1 MISDESCC
9 YVVYL
14 CGVHM
19 TDDADN
25 TSAENE
31 DIQGIIGLGRFSARK
46 SYYPELQKKME
57 ELRQERNKYE
67 RIFTGALGG
76 IFQARLNGDIIVAN
90 PAMLSLCGYNSI
102 EDLTRKGHLGNTLFA
117 APLDYEKLLTRLEV
131 HGSVI
136 GFETKFL
143 RHDDSLLDV
152 SLNASLRRDEQGV
165 YLECFVDNITQRKQA
180 EERHLKLKKL
190 ESLGVLAGGIAHDF
204 NNLLTGLLGN
214 IELTKYS
221 LPDDHRAQALLD
233 SAMTALNN
241 ATGLT
246 TQLMTFA
253 KGGDPVKRVV
263 NLGSILENNATFILQ
278 GKNVELQCDIDPM
291 LWQVDADPGQL
302 GQVITNLVLN
312 AQQAMPDGGQ
322 IRIKAENLTMA
333 ARPFVQFDVTD
344 EGIGIP
350 PEALENIFDPYFTT
364 KAHGNGLGLAS
375 TFSIIN
381 KHKGSINVVSEPGKG
396 TSFIVR
402 LPAKGDTSSGAD
414 TGSSARGEE
423 RRKKVLI
430 VDGEELVRSMASA
443 MLEEMGYE
451 AVSLSTAADVLER
464 YRTIMQSGATFDLVI
479 LDLTLNGCKA
489 LAQDILNIDPGAKLI
504 GASGYAGDVAL
515 SKLKECG
522 FSDGIVKP
530 FSFADLTNV
539 IKRSLS

>member
-1 MISDESCC
+1 
-9 YVVYL
+9 
-14 CGVHM
+14 M

-102 EDLTRKGHLGNTLFA
+102 DDLTGKGHLGNTLFA

-152 SLNASLRRDEQGV
+152 SLNASLRRDEQGD

-253 KGGDPVKRVV
+253 KGGDPVKRIV

-344 EGIGIP
+344 QGIGIP

-402 LPAKGDTSSGAD
+402 LPAKGDTSRGGDA
-414 TGSSARGEE
+414 GSSARGEE

-451 AVSLSTAADVLER
+451 AVSLSKAADVLER
-464 YRTIMQSGATFDLVI
+464 YRTMMQSGATFDLVI

-515 SKLKECG
+515 SKLKESG

-530 FSFADLTNV
+530 FSFSDLTNV